1 MNIAEHIKKNIFSI
15 NPGNFAP
22 TALELFRYQAT
33 YNPVYR
39 KYIELLGIIPEQI
52 TQVAHIPFLPIS
64 FFKEHK
70 VVTAHTHTA
79 KNPKSMVFESSG
91 TTGQI
96 KSKHYVP
103 DIDFYHAVAAH
114 GFSLEY
120 GNPEDYHFL
129 AMLPSYLERKNAS
142 LVAMVQHFIQLSNSE
157 YSGFFLHDY
166 EKLVDVLQKLKNS
179 SKKTILISVSFA
191 LLDLAE
197 QFSPD
202 LQDIMVMETGGMK
215 GRRQEIIRKELHGI
229 LQNHFNIPEV
239 HSEYGM
245 TELLSQAYARQGG
258 KFRNPPWMRVLIR
271 DISDPFHLD
280 NQLRSGGIN
289 VIDLAN
295 ADSCAFIETQDIGKY
310 HPEEDTFEVLGRIDN
325 SDIRGCNLMVTY

>member
-15 NPGNFAP
+15 NPENFEP
-22 TALELFRYQAT
+22 TALELFRYQAK
-33 YNPVYR
+33 YNAVYR
-39 KYIELLGIIPEQI
+39 AYIEILGVVPEKI
-52 TQVAHIPFLPIS
+52 EKLTQVPFLPIS

-70 VVTAHTHTA
+70 VVTAHPHAA
-79 KNPKSMVFESSG
+79 KNRKNVVFESSG
-91 TTGQI
+91 TTGQVT
-96 KSKHYVP
+96 SKHYVP
-103 DIDFYHAVAAH
+103 DIGFYHAVAAH

-120 GNPEDYHFL
+120 GNPGDYHFL
-129 AMLPSYLERKNAS
+129 ALLPSYLERKNAS
-142 LVAMVQHFIQLSNSE
+142 LVAMAQHFIQLSNSA

-166 EKLVDVLQKLKNS
+166 EELVNVLQKLKNDP
-179 SKKTILISVSFA
+179 KKTVLIGVSFA

-197 QFSPD
+197 QFSPH
-202 LQDIMVMETGGMK
+202 LQNVIVMETGGMK
-215 GRRQEIIRKELHGI
+215 GRRKEIIREELHSI
-229 LQNHFNIPEV
+229 LQISLNTPSV